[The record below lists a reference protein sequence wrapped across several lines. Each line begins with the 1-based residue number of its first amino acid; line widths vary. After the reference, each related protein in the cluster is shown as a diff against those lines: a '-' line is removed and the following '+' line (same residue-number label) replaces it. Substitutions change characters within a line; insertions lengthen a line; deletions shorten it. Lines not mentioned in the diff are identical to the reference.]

1 MSTVTLWPYLL
12 YVNDAPEYQSN
23 NMVTH
28 YFQALKS
35 IIEVKREPNIQD
47 TAE

>member
-1 MSTVTLWPYLL
+1 
-12 YVNDAPEYQSN
+12 
-23 NMVTH
+23 MVTH
-28 YFQALKS
+28 YFQPLKS